1 MSDGFPTNLGLDL
14 RGASLRGLPAAKGA
28 AQPAADA
35 GGRSSP
41 APATAS
47 PAAPALAVSAAQA
60 RCGNAALIRR
70 RPFGLRVGN
79 RQVQMVLLPGA
90 GGAGDAP
97 WLALSLDSAPAAVAL
112 PWSLIRRIA
121 GQPLEAATPDDA
133 ALLVED
139 ALTTWLDAAED
150 ALGLSLRFAQVTR
163 DLPQIADPVALS
175 LGIEI
180 AGSQPSRH
188 RLRLMLSP
196 AAADALARAL
206 AHWDRPRGAL
216 PGLSLRLRIEI
227 DGTPITL
234 AELESLA
241 PGDALLLP
249 GDVTERQPV
258 AIVEGALAAPVAP
271 VPGGGWRLAAPFA
284 PRPPQGAAWPA
295 HAPTQLPNTFIPR
308 TDAMTDADQQTGQ
321 QPGQQPGTDPAPATS
336 AASTTD
342 AGPAAQ
348 DPQQPQP
355 AAPPRPDP
363 APGDQPREG
372 DGQLAAIDALELR
385 LSFRVGEALMPLAE
399 LRRAGVGTIVTLDR
413 PDGAP
418 VDIVVNGQ
426 VVGTGQIVTV
436 AGQKACE
443 IRTLFGDG

>member
-97 WLALSLDSAPAAVAL
+97 WLALSLDGAPAAVAL
-112 PWSLIRRIA
+112 PWSLIRRIT

-139 ALTTWLDAAED
+139 ALTGWLDAAED

-188 RLRLMLSP
+188 RLRLMLSS

-284 PRPPQGAAWPA
+284 PRPPQGAAWPT

-308 TDAMTDADQQTGQ
+308 TDAMTE
-321 QPGQQPGTDPAPATS
+321 PGTDPALATN
-336 AASTTD
+336 AASTTN
-342 AGPAAQ
+342 AAPAAQ

-363 APGDQPREG
+363 AAGDQPREG
-372 DGQLAAIDALELR
+372 DSQLAAIDALELR

>member
-60 RCGNAALIRR
+60 RCGNAALTRR

-97 WLALSLDSAPAAVAL
+97 WLALSLDGAPAAVAL

-139 ALTTWLDAAED
+139 ALTGWLDAAED
-150 ALGLSLRFAQVTR
+150 ALGLSLRFAQLTR
-163 DLPQIADPVALS
+163 ELPRIADPVALS

-249 GDVTERQPV
+249 GDVTERQAV
-258 AIVEGALAAPVAP
+258 AIVEGALAAAVAP

-284 PRPPQGAAWPA
+284 PRPPQGAVWPA

-308 TDAMTDADQQTGQ
+308 TDAMTDADQQ
-321 QPGQQPGTDPAPATS
+321 PGQQPGTDPAPA
-336 AASTTD
+336 STTD
-342 AGPAAQ
+342 AAPAAQ
-348 DPQQPQP
+348 DPRQPQP
-355 AAPPRPDP
+355 SAQPRPDP

>member
-14 RGASLRGLPAAKGA
+14 RGASLPGLPAAKGA

-139 ALTTWLDAAED
+139 ALTGWLDAAED

-284 PRPPQGAAWPA
+284 PRPPQGAAWPT

-308 TDAMTDADQQTGQ
+308 TDAMTDADQQ
-321 QPGQQPGTDPAPATS
+321 PGTDPAPAS
-336 AASTTD
+336 ATD
-342 AGPAAQ
+342 AAPATQ
-348 DPQQPQP
+348 DPRQAQP
-355 AAPPRPDP
+355 AAPPRTDP

>member
-14 RGASLRGLPAAKGA
+14 RGASLPGLPAAKAGA
-28 AQPAADA
+28 AQPAPDA
-35 GGRSSP
+35 VGRAP
-41 APATAS
+41 LAPATAS

-97 WLALSLDSAPAAVAL
+97 WLALSLDGAPAAVAL
-112 PWSLIRRIA
+112 PWSLIRRIT

-139 ALTTWLDAAED
+139 ALTGWLDAAED

-227 DGTPITL
+227 DDTPITL

-249 GDVTERQPV
+249 GDVTERQAV

-284 PRPPQGAAWPA
+284 PRPPQGAVWPA

-308 TDAMTDADQQTGQ
+308 TDAMTDADQQ
-321 QPGQQPGTDPAPATS
+321 PGQQPGTDPAPA
-336 AASTTD
+336 STTD
-342 AGPAAQ
+342 A
-348 DPQQPQP
+348 
-355 AAPPRPDP
+355 